1 MNSWITNHLLRIINS
16 LQHNRP
22 KNAVQYAALIKTILQ
37 SCILCDKTEW
47 SCFIK
52 SIAMSNLS
60 LCGPDLSWSF
70 LIPCRTYSR
79 YWLSKLLKNT
89 MMTWGDMQIAEKYA
103 LMDVQGS
110 SFLTKWAMKRSRIIS
125 FVGIGVLLDWLQKVM
140 Q

>member
-1 MNSWITNHLLRIINS
+1 
-16 LQHNRP
+16 
-22 KNAVQYAALIKTILQ
+22 
-37 SCILCDKTEW
+37 
-47 SCFIK
+47 
-52 SIAMSNLS
+52 
-60 LCGPDLSWSF
+60 
-70 LIPCRTYSR
+70 
-79 YWLSKLLKNT
+79 